1 MLDRNVIF
9 AGVAPCGG
17 GERLLGLTARLRRR
31 KNRLDWIGRRFHWSG
46 GLAPTIDIRDVR
58 ILLVSHPH
66 QRRCKTRD
74 LRRFG
79 DNERDRLA
87 IEDDPAVV
95 ERPERRPCGG
105 YRILVCLIVIP

>member
-1 MLDRNVIF
+1 GR
-9 AGVAPCGG
+9 
-17 GERLLGLTARLRRR
+17 T
-31 KNRLDWIGRRFHWSG
+31 GRRGGRKQRLERIGGRFQWGG
-46 GLAPTIDIRDVR
+46 GLAPTIHIRDVR
-58 ILLVSHPH
+58 FLLVFHPH

-79 DNERDRLA
+79 DDERDRLA

-105 YRILVCLIVIP
+105 YLILVGLIVIRHRRAV